1 MCRIQRY
8 KYSCD
13 HCFDVPISRCLGSFT
28 TPKAKGFLMG
38 GRKAC
43 HPRPCA
49 TIRLNTLCASCQHV
63 ALRSK
68 YTANIKAIRNE
79 IDRLKSDRLKSDLAL
94 NFWSVMESSDLSTE
108 IDAAEAR
115 LRDCEEERHVAVTT
129 TQGMGPA
136 ARAKTKRRVGK
147 EWRKSQKRR
156 TRGSLLK
163 TEVKPTDLP
172 GDWHLEATGIHE
184 AKTEAMQEDGA
195 ESRTGG
201 YVKWS
206 SEWGQEDVVLRPEN
220 PQDIQDQPRSFG

>member
-13 HCFDVPISRCLGSFT
+13 HFFDVPISRCLGSFT
-28 TPKAKGFLMG
+28 TPKVKRFLVGVVG

-68 YTANIKAIRNE
+68 YTAKSKAIRNE
-79 IDRLKSDRLKSDLAL
+79 IDRLKSDLAL
-94 NFWSVMESSDLSTE
+94 NFWSFIESSDLSAE

-115 LRDCEEERHVAVTT
+115 LRECEEERHVAVTT

-147 EWRKSQKRR
+147 ELKKSQKRR

-172 GDWHLEATGIHE
+172 GDWHLEATGNNE
-184 AKTEAMQEDGA
+184 AKIEASQEVGA

-206 SEWGQEDVVLRPEN
+206 SEWEQEDVVLRPEN
-220 PQDIQDQPRSFG
+220 PQDIQDQPGSFG